1 MNVFKIPVSVSY
13 LTGRVLLI
21 GAISA
26 SPMFL
31 SQKNDSIKEKSIDE
45 VVVVGYGT
53 QKKSKVSGAVAEAS
67 LDKLSSRSLS
77 GVGEVLQGKAPGVT
91 VVNEEILT
99 GYPK

>member
-1 MNVFKIPVSVSY
+1 MNVFKVPVSVSY

-53 QKKSKVSGAVAEAS
+53 QKKVRYPV
-67 LDKLSSRSLS
+67 LWQRLHWISSVQDLYQ
-77 GVGEVLQGKAPGVT
+77 E
-91 VVNEEILT
+91 
-99 GYPK
+99 